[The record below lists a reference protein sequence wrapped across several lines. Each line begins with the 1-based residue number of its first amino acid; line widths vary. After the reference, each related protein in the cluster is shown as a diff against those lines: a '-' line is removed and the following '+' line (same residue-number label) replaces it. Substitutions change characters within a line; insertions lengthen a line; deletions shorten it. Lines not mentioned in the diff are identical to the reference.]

1 MYAKLC
7 PIHFVLQYA
16 HFGVFMEVVEK
27 IKTLRELKKMSQEE
41 LAEKIFM
48 TGDGY
53 GKIERGERSLDIHR
67 LEQIANA
74 LEISLSDLLAI
85 TDKSELYLVNDN
97 SQVFIK
103 NTNNH
108 PVYNFNGNDDLIA
121 ENENLK
127 LQLQHKDELLKQK
140 ETENELLKEL
150 VSTLKSQK
158 S

>member
-1 MYAKLC
+1 MLNYCKVQ
-7 PIHFVLQYA
+7 FVRPST
-16 HFGVFMEVVEK
+16 HFGDVMELSEK
-27 IKTLRELKKMSQEE
+27 IRLLRELKEMSQAE
-41 LAEKIFM
+41 LAEKIHM
-48 TGDGY
+48 SKEGY
-53 GKIERGERSLDIHR
+53 AKIERGERGMDIQR
-67 LEQIANA
+67 LTQIANA
-74 LEISLSDLLAI
+74 LNISVPDLLNI

-150 VSTLKSQK
+150 ISTLKSQK